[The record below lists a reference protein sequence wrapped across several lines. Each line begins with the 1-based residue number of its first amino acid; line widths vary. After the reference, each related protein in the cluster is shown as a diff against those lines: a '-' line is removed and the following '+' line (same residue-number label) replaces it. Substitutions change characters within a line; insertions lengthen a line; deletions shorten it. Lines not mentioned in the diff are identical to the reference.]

1 MLDPLTA
8 LSLAAAIIQF
18 VDWGSRLLSQSQ
30 EIYHSVS
37 GATEENVTT
46 KQITSD
52 IKALSNQLK
61 GKEAE
66 ALRSPTADDI
76 ALRELADSCQR
87 EADKLL
93 IVLHE
98 LEIEST
104 QMMAQ
109 LQGEIEILAQSQAKD
124 SDRTKRMLNRLLTLA
139 EEGRRIAN
147 EERLLKSLKFD
158 EWKRRFTTIDKAHN
172 QTFEWIFED
181 SDDSPLPKTHFKM
194 WLRSQNG
201 IYWISGKAGSGK
213 STLIKFLC
221 THPRTREYLQQWA
234 GPDMTLIVADWYF
247 WSSGS
252 PMQRSQEGLLQS
264 LLYQILIKC
273 PELIPIV
280 CSTRWGD
287 NSAYDARNEPWT
299 REELSNAFDAV
310 ACQTL
315 PSTRFCLFVDGLDE
329 YDGLPSD
336 IIRVLTRLANSP
348 SIKLCLS
355 SRPWNE
361 FEGAF
366 GDGRCD
372 GTLSLHRFTRRDIER
387 FVRDILE
394 TDESFSNAERNDP
407 RYKIFVQD
415 VIDKANG
422 VFLWVQLVVTSI
434 LKGLGERNKLED
446 LQKKLNSMPKTLGE
460 YFRKIFNGFDEA
472 YQKESAQ
479 IFLLTT
485 YAVQPLSVALYQ
497 YLRKEEEDSGYAL
510 KGALEPLSENELFKI
525 YEEVRERLN
534 FLCKDLLEV
543 NKVVMDGSFV
553 DYRVDFL
560 HRTVRDF
567 LMTKDIHGQLLQ
579 RATDD
584 GTVDWNAYQSLCKAM
599 LVRIK
604 SIPLPRGLQAGL
616 NFVFTLV
623 DELMFYAFM
632 VEKEL
637 KASEANILEALDSV
651 VETYAKVDMADH
663 WTNAR
668 DPPSG
673 LCFEEEGCNSFLAL
687 TIQAR
692 LQLYVTQKLD
702 STPKLMGAKRGRP
715 LLDYALRPNLVTPTQ
730 LPHLVE
736 YIDFKMVD
744 MLLNRGSDANQKVSI
759 YDGITVW
766 GLFLL
771 SCYQRKDVAD
781 TQTQNTWY
789 QAAEL
794 MIRKGAD
801 RRLKLETTRKETIT
815 KGDGSQGT
823 TGTTAKYKRPVTY
836 GNNITTVQI
845 DVPVVYSASELLKEL
860 FGGRADELNAIISEK
875 RGWSIWD
882 MGRIFGLT

>member
-1 MLDPLTA
+1 
-8 LSLAAAIIQF
+8 
-18 VDWGSRLLSQSQ
+18 
-30 EIYHSVS
+30 
-37 GATEENVTT
+37 
-46 KQITSD
+46 
-52 IKALSNQLK
+52 
-61 GKEAE
+61 
-66 ALRSPTADDI
+66 
-76 ALRELADSCQR
+76 
-87 EADKLL
+87 
-93 IVLHE
+93 
-98 LEIEST
+98 
-104 QMMAQ
+104 MAQ
-109 LQGEIEILAQSQAKD
+109 LQGEIEVLAQSQAKD
-124 SDRTKRMLNRLLTLA
+124 SDRAQKILNKLLTLA

-147 EERLLKSLKFD
+147 EERVLRSLKFD
-158 EWKRRFTTIDKAHN
+158 EWKRRFTTIDKAHK

-181 SDDSPLPKTHFKM
+181 PDDSPLPKTHFKM
-194 WLRSQNG
+194 WLKSQDG

-221 THPRTREYLQQWA
+221 THHRTREYLQQWA
-234 GPDMTLIVADWYF
+234 GPNVTPIVADWYF

-264 LLYQILIKC
+264 LLYQILIRC

-280 CSTRWGD
+280 CSTRWED
-287 NSAYDARNEPWT
+287 DSAYDAKNEPWT

-315 PSTRFCLFVDGLDE
+315 SSIRFCFFIDGLDE

-336 IIRVLTRLANSP
+336 IIRVLKRLASSP

-387 FVRDILE
+387 FVKDILE
-394 TDESFSNAERNDP
+394 KDESFSNAERSDP

-434 LKGLGERNKLED
+434 LRGLGERNKLED
-446 LQKKLNSMPKTLGE
+446 LQKRLNSMPRTLGE
-460 YFRKIFNGFDEA
+460 YFRKMFDGIDEA

-497 YLRKEEEDSGYAL
+497 YLRTEEEDPGYAL
-510 KGALEPLSENELFKI
+510 KGALEPLSDIELFKI

-543 NKVVMDGSFV
+543 NKVIMDRSFE

-567 LMTKDIHGQLLQ
+567 LMTKDIHSQLLR

-584 GTVDWNAYQSLCKAM
+584 GAVDWNAYQSLCKAI
-599 LVRIK
+599 LARIK
-604 SIPLPRGLQAGL
+604 SLPLLGGLQAGL
-616 NFVFTLV
+616 NFAFTLV

-637 KASEANILEALDSV
+637 KVPEANILEALDSV
-651 VETYAKVDMADH
+651 VETYAKIDMADH

-668 DPPSG
+668 DPPTG
-673 LCFEEEGCNSFLAL
+673 LYFEEEGRNSFLAL

-692 LQLYVTQKLD
+692 LQLYVLQKLD
-702 STPKLMGAKRGRP
+702 SAPKLMGAKRGRP

-744 MLLNRGSDANQKVSI
+744 MLLNRGADANQKVSI

-771 SCYQRKDVAD
+771 SCYERKGVAD
-781 TQTQNTWY
+781 PQTQNTWY
-789 QAAEL
+789 QAAEV

-801 RRLKLETTRKETIT
+801 RGLKLETTRKENIT

-823 TGTTAKYKRPVTY
+823 KGITAKYKRPVTY
-836 GNNITTVQI
+836 GSSITTIQI
-845 DVPVVYSASELLKEL
+845 DVPVVYSASEILKEL
-860 FGGRADELNAIISEK
+860 FGGRADELNAIISEN

-882 MGRIFGLT
+882 MGRIIGLT